1 MAETADE
8 LTAAMEFLYR
18 RLTTGPTGADV
29 TAAGATGVFDDAPP
43 SDVPAPYLMIGV
55 QAAPDVTTGDG
66 VILLTEVVARVIAVT
81 DQPAYPAELALAA
94 HRAIH
99 RGNDYTAG
107 GRVHQCRREQAIRY
121 SEREHD
127 RRWRYQGGLYR
138 VTVATPA

>member
-1 MAETADE
+1 MAETDDE

-18 RLTTGPTGADV
+18 RLTTGSTGADV
-29 TAAGATGVFDDAPP
+29 TAAGVTGVFDDAPP
-43 SDVPAPYLMIGV
+43 ADVAAPYLTIGV

-66 VILLTEVVARVIAVT
+66 LIILTEVVARVIAVT
-81 DQPAYPAELALAA
+81 DLPAYPAEVALAA

-99 RGNDYTAG
+99 KANDYTPG
-107 GRVHQCRREQAIRY
+107 GRVHQCRREQSIRY
-121 SEREHD
+121 SEREND